1 MRLCIGRAGRGDTCA
16 SALCGDLMRRALAK
30 LLEPRDDP
38 RLVGAEARARGEIHD
53 RAAVDVR
60 RTKVREKV
68 GHVDAV

>member
-1 MRLCIGRAGRGDTCA
+1 
-16 SALCGDLMRRALAK
+16 MRRALAK

-68 GHVDAV
+68 RHVDAV